1 METVFSRINRL
12 DFFDRVV
19 AGLEDD
25 NDIRSLCNLMLSKLV
40 VMDPDETM
48 RRLDAIA
55 TVYRVVLSTKL
66 KEGAVKQDVEKQ
78 VETTKG
84 ILRVTL
90 LLHDKISTADA
101 QGRAGGNAV
110 WRQYWDWVTKE
121 FAPQIKT
128 LKEESK
134 EMH

>member
-40 VMDPDETM
+40 IMDPDETM

-55 TVYRVVLSTKL
+55 NVYRVVLSTKL

-78 VETTKG
+78 VETNKG

-90 LLHDKISTADA
+90 LLNERISAADA
-101 QGRAGGNAV
+101 QGRAGGNTV

-121 FAPQIKT
+121 FSPQLKT

-134 EMH
+134 ELR